1 VAGAARKAQ
10 ILIYRLYLQG
20 AAVERATKRVD
31 AAKSALPQSEAQ
43 NRRAAEELKTYE
55 EMRNSLD
62 DAARRKQ
69 LEDVIPRFKTNLEA
83 SLAEQQ
89 ELKQRKLRLR
99 RNCGSSRRNS
109 TGYKGNSSDS
119 TKPWRSLKRIPV
131 NESVRKTDASRFTGS

>member
-1 VAGAARKAQ
+1 MAGAARKAQ

-62 DAARRKQ
+62 DAARRNQ
-69 LEDVIPRFKTNLEA
+69 LQDVIPRFKTNLEA

-89 ELKQRKLRLR
+89 ELQTKEIALEEELRIEQAKFDRLQGELERLDKALEISETDPRKRER
-99 RNCGSSRRNS
+99 
-109 TGYKGNSSDS
+109 
-119 TKPWRSLKRIPV
+119 
-131 NESVRKTDASRFTGS
+131 